1 MPVGRSGWPRWSSV
15 ASPAMASA
23 PRPLA
28 RPQQLATAAL
38 VLLVLGVVA
47 VLVDGSRGDPTV
59 ERTTADERTLTVSE
73 RFLDDYVDPD
83 GRVVRHDEGGTTVSE
98 AQAYGLLVAAA
109 IDDRERFDTIL
120 AWTDANLVRDD
131 GLMAWHWDEGEVDEA
146 VATDADIDAVHAL
159 LVAAERF
166 DEPDHLERARE
177 IATAIDRELV
187 AEVADGP
194 VLLPGE
200 WADGPP
206 FRWNPRYVSPLT
218 FDLLD
223 DHLPDTGRWEQLR
236 DASYQQVERSLSGDA
251 DLPPDWAQVEAD
263 GSVEQDPHEDPAF
276 GFDAARVPI
285 RMGVD
290 CDERGRALAARSHP
304 FLSSQDPVL
313 AGYDLDGSPEVD
325 FRHPLMVVAAAGAAH
340 AAGDG
345 DAVTGLLDEAEAIDR
360 REPTYYGAAWVAL
373 GRLLLTTDL
382 LHGC

>member
-1 MPVGRSGWPRWSSV
+1 
-15 ASPAMASA
+15 MASA
-23 PRPLA
+23 PGPLA
-28 RPQQLATAAL
+28 RHQQLATAAL

-47 VLVDGSRGDPTV
+47 ALVHGSEGDPTV
-59 ERTTADERTLTVSE
+59 ERTPADEKTLTASH

-131 GLMAWHWDEGEVDEA
+131 GLMAWHWDEGELDEA

-187 AEVADGP
+187 AEVDDGP

-206 FRWNPRYVSPLT
+206 FRWNPSYVSPLT
-218 FDLLD
+218 LDLLD
-223 DHLPDTGRWEQLR
+223 DRLPDTGRWGQLR
-236 DASYQQVERSLSGDA
+236 DASYRQVERSLSGAA
-251 DLPPDWAQVEAD
+251 DLPPDWALVEAD
-263 GSVEQDPHEDPAF
+263 GSVEQDPEEDPTF

-290 CDERGRALAARSHP
+290 CDERGRELAATSHP
-304 FLSSQDPVL
+304 FLSSQDPVM

-345 DAVTGLLDEAEAIDR
+345 DAVTGLLDEAEALDR